1 MEFSSSLLLLSLAC
15 ACACLCAPAA
25 AYPLAD
31 EQHLV
36 NVEPSEFFPDF
47 VDVEVDHPRV
57 RRQWQ
62 LQGGGGGSPRQ
73 GFDLSLNGRAPVW
86 QSPNG
91 RHSFDA
97 TGHYGQHLGGP
108 YGNSRPQWG
117 AGGQYTFR
125 F

>member
-1 MEFSSSLLLLSLAC
+1 MHFTCSVLFIGLAC
-15 ACACLCAPAA
+15 AISSAWSYPYPDPREIVNLQPE
-25 AYPLAD
+25 PLAYAP
-31 EQHLV
+31 
-36 NVEPSEFFPDF
+36 NF
-47 VDVEVDHPRV
+47 DVPLHRV
-57 RRQWQ
+57 SRQ
-62 LQGGGGGSPRQ
+62 LQLNGGGGGSPRQ

-97 TGHYGQHLGGP
+97 TGSYAQHLGGP

-117 AGGQYTFR
+117 AGGVYTFR